1 MTMEGLP
8 MQQAALQQ
16 LSAIPGVVGS
26 MVFDRQGEVVATE
39 FPPVFEET
47 GLRQLATRLAGDGWF
62 QEWLGGDQTQL
73 DLRFADGTVVVR
85 PVDGTW
91 LLVLC
96 TLAANAQLLAMSLT
110 QVARRLRLG
119 AGPAPGGRGAER
131 AQPAAAPPPAPPT
144 RLERLQAIVQAELG
158 GHAAQA
164 LEILGAAGPAA
175 PALLAAAVDIEKLT
189 RLFISRRKADEIGK
203 KLRDVIGG

>member
-1 MTMEGLP
+1 MEGLP

-47 GLRQLATRLAGDGWF
+47 GLRRLAARLATDAYF
-62 QEWLGGDQTQL
+62 QEWLGGDQALL

-96 TLAANAQLLAMSLT
+96 TLQANAQLLAMSLT

-119 AGPAPGGRGAER
+119 AGPAHGAPGGERGR
-131 AQPAAAPPPAPPT
+131 AGPPAPAPPT

-164 LEILGAAGPAA
+164 LEILGAAGPAT
-175 PALLAAAVDIEKLT
+175 PALKAAAADIEKLT

-203 KLRDVIGG
+203 RLRDVIGA

>member
-1 MTMEGLP
+1 MEGLP

-26 MVFDRQGEVVATE
+26 LVFDRQGEVVAAE

-47 GLRQLATRLAGDGWF
+47 GLRQLAARLAADGYF
-62 QEWLGGDQTQL
+62 QEWLAGDQALL

-85 PVDGTW
+85 PVDDTW

-96 TLAANAQLLAMSLT
+96 TLQANAQLLAMSLT

-119 AGPAPGGRGAER
+119 GGGHGARGADR
-131 AQPAAAPPPAPPT
+131 GQAATPAPAPPS
-144 RLERLQAIVQAELG
+144 RLERLEAIVRAELG

-164 LEILGAAGPAA
+164 LEILSAAGTATPG
-175 PALLAAAVDIEKLT
+175 LAAAAADIEKLT

-203 KLRDVIGG
+203 KLRDVIGA